1 MGKKKK
7 KEPDILFEFDKALDQ
22 KYMDLLEEIQF
33 MQADIKREERKAKKK
48 AIKKMKKGNNFYDAR
63 MEVKVREDIIRKM
76 EGDNF
81 FDRVTKAIEDV
92 RPICLVIA
100 KLVMSLIVTILS
112 IDAVKYRVK
121 PETLNTMH
129 SIYTLAHKVSAV

>member
-129 SIYTLAHKVSAV
+129 SIYTLAHKVSVV